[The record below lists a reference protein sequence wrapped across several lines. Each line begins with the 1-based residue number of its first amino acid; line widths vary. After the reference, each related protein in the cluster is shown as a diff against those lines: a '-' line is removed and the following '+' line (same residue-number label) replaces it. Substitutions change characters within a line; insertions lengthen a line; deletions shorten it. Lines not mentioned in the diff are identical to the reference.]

1 MTSTQRIS
9 TQRISTLPRL
19 GLVDRVAYHLTYTLG
34 LAKSEIDDRAIL
46 TALSHSVRDTLTDRI
61 LETQARAPRA
71 KHVAYLSMEF
81 LIGRS
86 LRNNLINLAIVP
98 EAAEVCTAHGRSL
111 EQLLN
116 ADEDAA
122 LGNGGLG
129 RLAACFLDSLATLD
143 LPAVGYGLLYEHGLF
158 RQEIHGDR
166 QFERP
171 DRWSATES
179 PWLRARSHE
188 EIHIPLYGRISH
200 EHTEEGHYNPVWLE
214 WKVLVGVPYDLPI
227 AGYGGHTV
235 NVLRLFQARAAGEFD
250 MGKFN
255 HGDYLRAVEER
266 VHAETVSKVLYPND
280 HSAAGRELRLIQE
293 YFLSA
298 CAVRDVVRSCEKAHG
313 DVRSLGQAWAIQLND
328 THPAL
333 AVAELMRIL
342 IDEYA
347 LAWDEAWTITTSVCA
362 YTNHTLMP
370 EALERWSMGLLEY
383 VLPRHAQIICE
394 INHRFLQE
402 VEARWPGDD
411 QRKTRMSI
419 IEEGDDKKVRMAHL
433 AIVGGHAVNGVA
445 AMHSDLVKRDLVP
458 DFYQMWPE
466 RFQNKTNGVTPRRW
480 LLACNP
486 ELATLLDRSV
496 VGDWAKDLDRLS
508 QIERF
513 ADDRAFQIDF
523 ESVKIENKRKLA
535 EVIHR
540 QLGIVVDPTA
550 MFDVHIK
557 RMHEYKRQL
566 LNALDLLITYDR
578 IVHGG
583 LELPA
588 PRVCVF
594 AGKAAPGYEA
604 AKRVIHFINCM
615 ARRIN
620 DDPRVRGQL
629 KIAFLPDYRV
639 SLAEV
644 IVPAA
649 DLSEQIS
656 TAGTEASGTGNM
668 KMAING
674 AVTIGTLDGAN
685 VEIHGC
691 VGDDNIFLCG
701 LTAPEIERW
710 RAGGY
715 RPSALMAS
723 NDYVR
728 RAMELLTSEQVLPG
742 ASDLLHGIAERL
754 HQTGDPY
761 FVLADLESY
770 GDARA
775 RANAAFT
782 DRVRWNRMA
791 IINTSRTGWFSSDR
805 TIREYAA
812 DIWGAVPTR

>member
-1 MTSTQRIS
+1 MIPNSRATTQPAVG
-9 TQRISTLPRL
+9 LFDRL
-19 GLVDRVAYHLTYTLG
+19 SHHLTYTLG
-34 LAKSEIDDRAIL
+34 LPKAEVNERATLI
-46 TALSHSVRDTLTDRI
+46 ALSHAVRDTLTERI
-61 LETQARAPRA
+61 LETQQRVKTA

-81 LIGRS
+81 LVGRS
-86 LRNNLINLAIVP
+86 LRNNLINLGLMK
-98 EAAEVCTAHGRSL
+98 EASDACAAMGRSL
-111 EQLLN
+111 DELLEL
-116 ADEDAA
+116 DEDAA

-158 RQEIHGDR
+158 RQEIHDHR

-171 DRWSATES
+171 DQWAATAS
-179 PWLRARSHE
+179 PWLRARVQAEIQVPVYGRVSHE
-188 EIHIPLYGRISH
+188 QSADGQ
-200 EHTEEGHYNPVWLE
+200 YNPVWLD
-214 WKVLVGVPYDLPI
+214 WKVLVGVPYDLPV

-235 NVLRLFQARAAGEFD
+235 NVLRLFQARAAGDFD
-250 MGKFN
+250 MGRFN

-266 VHAETVSKVLYPND
+266 VQAETVSKVLYPND
-280 HSAAGRELRLIQE
+280 HSAAGRELRLVQE

-298 CAVRDVVRSCEKAHG
+298 CAVRDVLRACEQAHG
-313 DVRSLGQAWAIQLND
+313 DVRALDQAWAIQLND

-342 IDEYA
+342 IDEHA
-347 LAWDEAWTITTSVCA
+347 LSWEEAWRLTVAVCA

-370 EALERWSMGLLEY
+370 EALERWSLPLLEY
-383 VLPRHAQIICE
+383 VLPRHSQIILE

-411 QRKTRMSI
+411 QRKRRMSI
-419 IEEGDDKKVRMAHL
+419 IEEGHDQKVRMAHL

-445 AMHSDLVKRDLVP
+445 AMHSELVKRELVP
-458 DFYQMWPE
+458 DFHALWPE

-480 LLACNP
+480 LLASNP
-486 ELATLLDRSV
+486 GLAALLDRNVS
-496 VGDWAKDLDRLS
+496 GDWARDLDRVA

-513 ADDRAFQIDF
+513 AEDPGFQADF
-523 ESVKIENKRKLA
+523 EKVKLENKRRLA
-535 EVIHR
+535 AVISR
-540 QLGIVVDPTA
+540 QLGLRVDPAA

-566 LNALDLLITYDR
+566 LNALELLYTYQR
-578 IVHGG
+578 IVADD
-583 LELPA
+583 LVLPA

-594 AGKAAPGYEA
+594 AGKAAPGYDA
-604 AKRVIHFINCM
+604 AKRIIEFINCL
-615 ARRIN
+615 ASAIN
-620 DDPRVRGQL
+620 DDPRVRDQI

-644 IVPAA
+644 ITPAA

-685 VEIHGC
+685 VEIYER

-701 LTAPEIERW
+701 LTAPEIQRW
-710 RAGGY
+710 SARGY
-715 RPSALMAS
+715 RPLELSTS
-723 NDYVR
+723 SDPVR
-728 RAMELLTSEQVLPG
+728 RTLELLGSGGMLPG
-742 ASDLLHGIAERL
+742 QREVQRALLDRL
-754 HQTGDPY
+754 VHTGDPY

-770 GDARA
+770 NEART
-775 RANAAFT
+775 RACQAFSE
-782 DRVRWNRMA
+782 RGRWNRMA

-812 DIWGAVPTR
+812 EIWGAVSVR

>member
-1 MTSTQRIS
+1 MIS
-9 TQRISTLPRL
+9 IHRVATEADPGLAARL
-19 GLVDRVAYHLTYTLG
+19 AYHLSYTLG
-34 LAKSEIDDRAIL
+34 LAAEDVTDQAVL
-46 TALSHSVRDTLTDRI
+46 TALSHAVRDSLTDRI
-61 LETQARAPRA
+61 HETAARAPTA

-86 LRNNLINLAIVP
+86 LRNNLINLGLVP
-98 EAAEVCTAHGRSL
+98 AATAACAAQGRTL
-111 EQLLN
+111 DALLDR
-116 ADEDAA
+116 DEDAA

-143 LPAVGYGLLYEHGLF
+143 IPAVGYGLLYEHGLF
-158 RQEIHGDR
+158 RQEIHNDH

-171 DRWSATES
+171 DRWAAAES
-179 PWLRARSHE
+179 PWLRAKPGAE
-188 EIHIPLYGRISH
+188 VQIPLYGRVSH
-200 EHTEEGHYNPVWLE
+200 ETTMDGQYNPVWMD

-235 NVLRLFQARAAGEFD
+235 NVLRLFQARAAGDFD
-250 MGKFN
+250 MGRFN

-298 CAVRDVVRSCEKAHG
+298 CAVRDVVRACEHAHG
-313 DVRSLGQAWAIQLND
+313 DIRQLGRAWALQLND
-328 THPAL
+328 THPSL
-333 AVAELMRIL
+333 AVAELMRL
-342 IDEYA
+342 LVDEYA
-347 LAWDEAWTITTSVCA
+347 LVWDEAWALTVSVCA

-370 EALERWSMGLLEY
+370 EALEKWSLALLEH

-394 INHRFLQE
+394 INHRFLDE
-402 VEARWPGDD
+402 VEARWPGDGA
-411 QRKTRMSI
+411 RKSRMSL
-419 IEEGDDKKVRMAHL
+419 IEEGPDKKVRMAHL

-445 AMHSDLVKRDLVP
+445 AMHSELVKVELVP
-458 DFYQMWPE
+458 DFYAMWPE

-486 ELATLLDRSV
+486 GLAAVLDRNVS
-496 VGDWAKDLDRLS
+496 GDWAKDLDRLA
-508 QIERF
+508 QLERF
-513 ADDRAFQIDF
+513 AYDAGFHDELER
-523 ESVKIENKRKLA
+523 VKVENKRRLGALILA
-535 EVIHR
+535 QTGVA
-540 QLGIVVDPTA
+540 VDPEA

-566 LNALDLLITYDR
+566 LNALDLLRTYDR
-578 IVHGG
+578 ILHHG
-583 LELPA
+583 LVLPS

-604 AKRVIHFINCM
+604 AKRIIHFINSLG
-615 ARRIN
+615 RVIN
-620 DDPRVRGQL
+620 ADPRVRDQL
-629 KIAFLPDYRV
+629 KVVFLPDYRV
-639 SLAEV
+639 SLAEL

-701 LTAPEIERW
+701 LTAPEIEAWKARGYHLDQVMNSSDPVQHLV
-710 RAGGY
+710 RLLHDGG
-715 RPSALMAS
+715 L
-723 NDYVR
+723 
-728 RAMELLTSEQVLPG
+728 LPG
-742 ASDLLHGIAERL
+742 AEDVQRALVEHLFRS
-754 HQTGDPY
+754 GDPY
-761 FVLADLESY
+761 FVFADLESY

-775 RANAAFT
+775 RAAAAFI
-782 DRVRWNRMA
+782 DRPRWNRMSA
-791 IINTSRTGWFSSDR
+791 INISRTGWFSSDR
-805 TIREYAA
+805 TIREYAN
-812 DIWGAVPTR
+812 DIWGASSVR